1 MNIDEIITEFKG
13 LYDYPGT
20 FRFNTPVY
28 EKVHKDITEFIYKT
42 HFEKTVE
49 WKTISDNLLYRSCQT
64 MSLQQADII
73 VVQLE
78 KLKRRVLIQE
88 NEAFW
93 EYIHPKI
100 KVLVF
105 EKFIGKHYA
114 DCVET
119 AFKEI
124 NSRLKEIYKKQKGE
138 EKDGASLMT
147 SIFSPENP
155 ILCFENIDTQ
165 NGKNVQ
171 LGYMRIFEGT
181 MLGIRN
187 PKAHANMSINK
198 DSAIKRLVLAGL
210 LMDKIDEAIKNTGIK
225 E

>member
-42 HFEKTVE
+42 HFEKTEE
-49 WKTISDNLLYRSCQT
+49 WIKISANLLYKSTQKMQRQE
-64 MSLQQADII
+64 ADII
-73 VVQLE
+73 IVQLE
-78 KLKRRVLIQE
+78 KLNRRVLARD

-93 EYIHPKI
+93 DYIHPQI
-100 KVLVF
+100 KNLVF
-105 EKFIGKHYA
+105 DKFAGEHYA